1 MSANYHTLPG
11 EHSMDLTFDKILRS
25 KHTDSTQSHS
35 NHHAASSLLSMS
47 AASVSRFEGANA
59 KLLLGMMDCLDT
71 TLLNSQQTENW
82 AQLREKIRLA
92 ADRNITLPTDN
103 IKNGISNDG
112 SNQQSYEFDN
122 NDGTRLHDNKHRIQ
136 NTESLDAHTSSLHQE
151 ANVQA
156 VLACLLEQKACGFRL
171 GNADSKNRALQDIE
185 SRPTL
190 KSLLSS
196 NDFTQSEKKESL
208 KHLLSFIDNSFSTNN
223 VAEHTIDVHKDRK
236 ADSLQRISSLNLM
249 CSLLSPKASMQSM
262 GMQGRTTSFEIIHAM
277 LNANSNQAIQKPMTS
292 QDSFRFQ
299 HLANV
304 LEAMEGQVAGGYDT
318 DMNEDYGNE
327 EVVAVENLD
336 NLLEYQTPQSQ
347 TCTNAEVNHSVNDS
361 SHQQS
366 TSGFVDTQ
374 ASINPS
380 RSIYNELRTVSVS
393 TNDYQPF
400 TSSESHTTPSPS
412 MMYGNNSFNLNELR
426 RNPPSLNSMMSSNS
440 DSNQS
445 ATFEHHATASDEY
458 LSHGYSQHLHT
469 QSTTQSTSQPSAF
482 SSLPFAQTSFTVPS
496 DPLVHS
502 MPSFKYSN
510 PQPSYTMQQSSQN
523 YSIPRI
529 FNGPIQGTMTGL
541 PTPARIKQQKQE
553 TLGQPLCSAL
563 GCNHLARVK
572 GMCKLHGGGRRCK
585 VEGCMKSAQTGHLCI
600 AHGGGKPCSID
611 GCPKTAQ
618 SRGLCKQHGGG
629 VRCKFEG
636 CTKSCQSGG
645 FCRGHG
651 GGKRCEYPHCTKWAQ
666 KNGHCAKHAQE
677 LAQKMGLR

>member
-1 MSANYHTLPG
+1 
-11 EHSMDLTFDKILRS
+11 MDLTFDKVLRA
-25 KHTDSTQSHS
+25 KHTDTTQSHS

-71 TLLNSQQTENW
+71 SLLNAQQTENW

-92 ADRNITLPTDN
+92 ADRKSPFPPEDL
-103 IKNGISNDG
+103 KNG
-112 SNQQSYEFDN
+112 SNQQAFEFDN
-122 NDGTRLHDNKHRIQ
+122 TDGSYHDGKHRSQ
-136 NTESLDAHTSSLHQE
+136 SAASMDAHASSLHQE
-151 ANVQA
+151 ASVQA
-156 VLACLLEQKACGFRL
+156 VLACLLEQKASGYRA
-171 GNADSKNRALQDIE
+171 GNSELKIRVSQDMD

-208 KHLLSFIDNSFSTNN
+208 KHLLSFIDNSFSTTNN
-223 VAEHTIDVHKDRK
+223 MVEHAGDVHRDRK
-236 ADSLQRISSLNLM
+236 GETLQRISSLNLM
-249 CSLLSPKASMQSM
+249 CSLLSPKPSMQSM

-304 LEAMEGQVAGGYDT
+304 LEAMEGQVANGYDT

-347 TCTNAEVNHSVNDS
+347 NCTNS
-361 SHQQS
+361 QS
-366 TSGFVDTQ
+366 TNSITESNHQHPTPGFIDTQ
-374 ASINPS
+374 SLINPS

-393 TNDYQPF
+393 TNEYPPF
-400 TSSESHTTPSPS
+400 TSSDSHTTTSSS
-412 MMYGNNSFNLNELR
+412 MMYGNNSYSLNELR

-445 ATFEHHATASDEY
+445 ATFDHHATSSDEY
-458 LSHGYSQHLHT
+458 MTHGYSQHLHT
-469 QSTTQSTSQPSAF
+469 QSTPPSNAPPSGFSNISFTQPSF
-482 SSLPFAQTSFTVPS
+482 S
-496 DPLVHS
+496 DPLIHS
-502 MPSFKYSN
+502 MPPFKYSN
-510 PQPSYTMQQSSQN
+510 SQPSYIMQQTSQN

-529 FNGPIQGTMTGL
+529 FNGPNQGNMTGL

-553 TLGQPLCSAL
+553 ALGQPLCSAL
-563 GCNHLARVK
+563 GCNHLARIK